1 MHTGS
6 PPPNPQPDAPQPNK
20 PTQPERHPHLE
31 AWRAL
36 LDRCARKASPKR
48 VHDLRI
54 ATLRLQAALE
64 YRLREQTPDA
74 DGVRAV
80 KRWMKHGKRLR
91 RALEPVREADVYLEL
106 LGSLRDPAAG
116 PDGRMPHRS
125 SRCLR
130 EIEALESRL
139 KRRRATAA
147 EALLKEIQ
155 DHRKRLDQCSKEME
169 KALEPHG
176 TGEPAAQLAW
186 QIFDRL
192 AGEFPDLSGGN
203 LHAYR
208 KQLKTVRYLAET
220 GADVEALQLAKACR
234 KMLNAA
240 GNWHDWL
247 VLAKE
252 ARRRLPKRGKE
263 GGLLAVLRTMEEEAL
278 RRALG
283 ICQRHRA
290 RLVAGRSEDGSTAQQ

>member
-1 MHTGS
+1 MRTESHPS
-6 PPPNPQPDAPQPNK
+6 AQQPDK
-20 PTQPERHPHLE
+20 PERHPQLE
-31 AWRAL
+31 AWREL
-36 LDRCARKASPKR
+36 LDQCARKASPKR
-48 VHDLRI
+48 VHALRI

-74 DGVRAV
+74 GSVRAV

-106 LGSLRDPAAG
+106 LGSLRDPAPD
-116 PDGRMPHRS
+116 PDGAMPLRDN
-125 SRCLR
+125 RCLR
-130 EIEALESRL
+130 EIKALKSRL

-147 EALLKEIQ
+147 ETLLKEIE
-155 DHRKRLDQCSKEME
+155 DHRKHLEQRSWQME

-176 TGEPAAQLAW
+176 TGGAVAQSARPL
-186 QIFDRL
+186 FDRL
-192 AGEFPDLSGGN
+192 ARKFPELNGGN

-220 GADVEALQLAKACR
+220 GADVEALRLAKSCR

-240 GNWHDWL
+240 GAWHDWL

-252 ARRRLPKRGKE
+252 AKRQHPKRGKE
-263 GGLLAVLRTMEEEAL
+263 DSLLVVLHTMEQEAL
-278 RRALG
+278 RRALN
-283 ICQRHRA
+283 ICQRHHA
-290 RLVAGRSEDGSTAQQ
+290 RLVAGRSRNGNSAQQ

>member
-1 MHTGS
+1 MRTGS
-6 PPPNPQPDAPQPNK
+6 PPPDSQPDK
-20 PTQPERHPHLE
+20 PARSERHPKLE
-31 AWRAL
+31 AWRASL
-36 LDRCARKASPKR
+36 NLCARKASRKR

-74 DGVRAV
+74 KGVRAV

-106 LGSLRDPAAG
+106 LGSLRDAAPG
-116 PDGRMPHRS
+116 ADERMPHRS

-147 EALLKEIQ
+147 EALLAAIEE
-155 DHRKRLDQCSKEME
+155 HRERLVQRSREME

-176 TGEPAAQLAW
+176 TGKAAAQTAHQLY
-186 QIFDRL
+186 DRL
-192 AGEFPDLSGGN
+192 ASEFAELSGGN

-220 GADVEALQLAKACR
+220 GADAEAARLAKACR

-240 GNWHDWL
+240 GAWHDWQ

-252 ARRRLPKRGKE
+252 ARRRLPDRDKE
-263 GGLLAVLRTMEEEAL
+263 AGLLAVLRTVEEEAL
-278 RRALG
+278 HRALD
-283 ICQRHRA
+283 ICQRHAA
-290 RLVAGRSEDGSTAQQ
+290 RLLADRGGDGSAAQP

>member
-6 PPPNPQPDAPQPNK
+6 PPPDSQPDRPARS
-20 PTQPERHPHLE
+20 ERHPKLE
-31 AWRAL
+31 AWRASL
-36 LDRCARKASPKR
+36 NLCARKASRKR

-64 YRLREQTPDA
+64 YRLREQTPNA

-91 RALEPVREADVYLEL
+91 READVYLEL
-106 LGSLRDPAAG
+106 LGSLRDAAPG
-116 PDGRMPHRS
+116 ADERMSHRS

-147 EALLKEIQ
+147 EALLVEIEE
-155 DHRKRLDQCSKEME
+155 HRKRLEQRSREME

-176 TGEPAAQLAW
+176 TGELAAQTARPF
-186 QIFDRL
+186 FDRL
-192 AGEFPDLSGGN
+192 AREFAELSGGN

-208 KQLKTVRYLAET
+208 KELKTVRYLAET
-220 GADVEALQLAKACR
+220 GADVEAVRLAKACR

-240 GNWHDWL
+240 GAWHDWQ
-247 VLAKE
+247 VLAIE
-252 ARRRLPKRGKE
+252 AKRRFPKRSKE
-263 GGLLAVLRTMEEEAL
+263 DGLLAVLQKVEEDAL
-278 RRALG
+278 RRALD
-283 ICQRHRA
+283 ICQRHAA
-290 RLVAGRSEDGSTAQQ
+290 RLLAGSSGNGSAAQP